1 MSGRRGYRP
10 LAGDSRWHAG
20 SGQRGIDDWL
30 ASRAAER
37 RAAGLERRLPDPPPG
52 DFVNLAGNDYLGFAQ
67 DSRVMKAA
75 SAAAETWGAGA
86 GASRLV
92 TGTLPVHQALETA
105 LTDWTGRPAT
115 VALSTGYHAN
125 LAAVTALADDD
136 TLIVSDAH
144 VHASLIDACRL
155 ARGTVHVVA
164 HNEVAAVE
172 TALRERSHARAIVV
186 VESIYSVLGDAAPL
200 AELAT
205 ICSANDAVLLVDE
218 AHGIGVAGE
227 QGRGL
232 VHSAGL
238 ADAGDVVVTA
248 TLSKALGSQGG
259 AILGSQA
266 VVDQVVNT
274 ARPFIYDTGLAPA
287 AAGAATEALAILASD
302 PGPVARLRQVAQEL
316 GASVGASPA
325 GAVMSVPMSGPE
337 EALAAQAR
345 CRAGGVLVGC
355 FRPPSTPDGSSR
367 LRLTASAG
375 LADADL
381 ARALQVLGEVLE

>member
-1 MSGRRGYRP
+1 MTGGTSRERRE
-10 LAGDSRWHAG
+10 W
-20 SGQRGIDDWL
+20 GIDEWL
-30 ASRAAER
+30 ADRAAAR
-37 RAAGLERRLPDPPPG
+37 REAGLERRLPEAPP
-52 DFVNLAGNDYLGFAQ
+52 DDVINLAGNDYLGFAR
-67 DSRVMKAA
+67 DPRVVKAA

-105 LTDWTGRPAT
+105 LAEWTGRPAA

-155 ARGTVHVVA
+155 ARGAVHVVA

-172 TALRERSHARAIVV
+172 NALRERSQTRAIVV

-200 AELAT
+200 AELAA

-218 AHGIGVAGE
+218 AHGIGVAGDH
-227 QGRGL
+227 GRGL
-232 VHSAGL
+232 VHGAGL
-238 ADAGDVVVTA
+238 ADACDVVVTG

-316 GASVGASPA
+316 GAAVGALPA
-325 GAVMSVPMSGPE
+325 GAVMSVPMPGPA

-345 CRAGGVLVGC
+345 FRAANVLVGC

-381 ARALQVLGEVLE
+381 ARALDILGEVLG

>member
-1 MSGRRGYRP
+1 MNLDG
-10 LAGDSRWHAG
+10 
-20 SGQRGIDDWL
+20 WL

-37 RAAGLERRLPDPPPG
+37 RDAGLERRLPEPPASH
-52 DFVNLAGNDYLGFAQ
+52 FVNLAGNDYLGFAQ
-67 DSRVMKAA
+67 NPRVVKAA
-75 SAAAETWGAGA
+75 SAAAEAWGAGA

-92 TGTLPVHQALETA
+92 TGTLPVHQALEAA
-105 LTDWTGRPAT
+105 LADWTGHPAA

-125 LAAVTALADDD
+125 LAAVTALTDED

-155 ARGTVHVVA
+155 SRGTVQVVP
-164 HNEVAAVE
+164 HNDVAIVEVA
-172 TALRERSHARAIVV
+172 LRDRSHARAMVI

-200 AELAT
+200 AELAEL
-205 ICSANDAVLLVDE
+205 CAEHEAVLLVDE

-232 VHSAGL
+232 VHAAGL
-238 ADAGDVVVTA
+238 AEVGDVVVTA

-259 AILGSQA
+259 AILGAPA
-266 VVDQVVNT
+266 VIAHVVNA

-287 AAGAATEALAILASD
+287 AAGAATEAITILASD
-302 PGPVARLRQVAQEL
+302 PGPVDRLRHVADEL
-316 GASVGASPA
+316 GAAVGARPS
-325 GAVMSVPMSGPE
+325 GAVMSVPMPGPQ

-345 CRAGGVLVGC
+345 CREAGVLVGC

-375 LADADL
+375 VSDVEL
-381 ARALQVLGEVLE
+381 ARALDVLSEVLP